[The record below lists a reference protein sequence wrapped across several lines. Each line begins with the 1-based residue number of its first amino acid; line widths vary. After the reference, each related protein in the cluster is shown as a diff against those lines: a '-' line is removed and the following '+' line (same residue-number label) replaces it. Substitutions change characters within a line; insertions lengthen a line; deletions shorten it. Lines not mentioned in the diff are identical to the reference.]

1 MLALGLALAAL
12 IGLSLGLLGGGGS
25 ILTVPVL
32 VYVLGVAAK
41 PAIAM
46 SLPVVGITSLVGAGL
61 HWRLGNVRVPTA
73 LTFGVVAM
81 VGAFAGAKLAAF
93 LSGAAQLLLLAV
105 VMLAAAGSMLRD
117 TRGTRAEAETT
128 TPPRLALLAPVAL
141 AVGVLTGV
149 VGIGGGFLVVPAL
162 VVLANVPMRQA
173 VGTSL
178 LVIAMNSASGFAGYL
193 GTVDL
198 DWAFL
203 AGFTAAAVAGAL
215 VVTALV
221 ARVPQAALKRGFAV
235 FLLAMGGFVLY
246 KNHDAFQNVA
256 SSSSSTSS
264 SSTSA
269 PVTSITAAA
278 VAR

>member
-1 MLALGLALAAL
+1 MLSIGLALAGL

-32 VYVLGVAAK
+32 VYVLGFAAK

-46 SLPVVGITSLVGAGL
+46 SLPVVGITSLVGAGI

-81 VGAFAGAKLAAF
+81 AGAFAGARLAAF
-93 LSGAAQLLLLAV
+93 VSGAAQLALLAV
-105 VMLAAAGSMLRD
+105 VMLAAGVFML
-117 TRGTRAEAETT
+117 RGTRTRSDASGPEA
-128 TPPRLALLAPVAL
+128 PPSLAMLVPIAL
-141 AVGVLTGV
+141 GVGVLTGL

-162 VVLANVPMRQA
+162 VLLARVPMHQA

-198 DWAFL
+198 DWSFL
-203 AGFTAAAVAGAL
+203 AAFTATSVGGAL
-215 VVTALV
+215 VGTSLV
-221 ARVPQAALKRGFAV
+221 KRVPQIALKRSFA
-235 FLLAMGGFVLY
+235 LLLFVMGGFVLY
-246 KNHDAFQNVA
+246 RNLEVFRFTTNFL
-256 SSSSSTSS
+256 
-264 SSTSA
+264 
-269 PVTSITAAA
+269 
-278 VAR
+278 

>member
-1 MLALGLALAAL
+1 MISLGLALAAL

-32 VYVLGVAAK
+32 VYVLGFAAK

-46 SLPVVGITSLVGAGL
+46 SLPVVGVTSLISAVM

-73 LTFGVVAM
+73 LTFGLLAM
-81 VGAFAGAKLAAF
+81 VGAFAGAKLAVI
-93 LSGAAQLLLLAV
+93 LSGAVQLSLLAV
-105 VMLAAAGSMLRD
+105 VMLAAAGSMLR
-117 TRGTRAEAETT
+117 GTRAEAETGA
-128 TPPRLALLAPVAL
+128 PPRLALLVPIAL
-141 AVGVLTGV
+141 AVGVLTGL

-162 VVLANVPMRQA
+162 VLLARVPMRQA

-215 VVTALV
+215 VGTAFV
-221 ARVPQAALKRGFAV
+221 ARVPQAALKRGFALL
-235 FLLAMGGFVLY
+235 LLAMGGFVLY
-246 KNHDAFQNVA
+246 KNRDAFRNVAA
-256 SSSSSTSS
+256 SSSSTID
-264 SSTSA
+264 A
-269 PVTSITAAA
+269 PAATAA

>member
-1 MLALGLALAAL
+1 MLAFALAAL

-46 SLPVVGITSLVGAGL
+46 SLPVVGITSLVGAAV

-73 LTFGVVAM
+73 LTFGLVAM
-81 VGAFAGAKLAAF
+81 VGAFAGAKLAVF
-93 LSGAAQLLLLAV
+93 LSGAVQLALLAV
-105 VMLAAAGSMLRD
+105 VMLAAAGSMLRGM
-117 TRGTRAEAETT
+117 RGTRAEAETT
-128 TPPRLALLAPVAL
+128 APPRLALLVPIAL
-141 AVGVLTGV
+141 AVGVLTGL

-162 VVLANVPMRQA
+162 VLLARVPMRQA

-178 LVIAMNSASGFAGYL
+178 LVIALNSASGFAGYL

-198 DWAFL
+198 DWGFL
-203 AGFTAAAVAGAL
+203 AGFTAAAVLGAL
-215 VVTALV
+215 VGTALV
-221 ARVPQAALKRGFAV
+221 ARVPQAALKRGFALL
-235 FLLAMGGFVLY
+235 LLAMGGFVLY
-246 KNHDAFQNVA
+246 KNRDAFQHVA
-256 SSSSSTSS
+256 ASS

-269 PVTSITAAA
+269 PVTSITTTA